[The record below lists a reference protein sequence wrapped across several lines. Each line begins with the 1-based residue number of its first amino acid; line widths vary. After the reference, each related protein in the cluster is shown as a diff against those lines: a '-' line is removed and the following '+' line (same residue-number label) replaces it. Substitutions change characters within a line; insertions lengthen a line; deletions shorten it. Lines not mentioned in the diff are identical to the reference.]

1 MWVINNGKL
10 EYIEKSRILD
20 EAAETISFLD
30 DDGKLVVL
38 QKYKKYDD
46 SDIVDDSGVLL
57 KMKKNANLSM
67 IPVIAAAGVLA
78 YMLLK

>member
-20 EAAETISFLD
+20 QAAETITIE

-46 SDIVDDSGVLL
+46 SGIIDDSGVLL
-57 KMKKNANLSM
+57 NMKKNSNSSM
-67 IPVIAAAGVLA
+67 FLAIAAAGVLV
-78 YMLLK
+78 YMILK

>member
-10 EYIEKSRILD
+10 DYIEKSRILD
-20 EAAETISFLD
+20 EAAETISILD

-46 SDIVDDSGVLL
+46 GGRMYFV
-57 KMKKNANLSM
+57 
-67 IPVIAAAGVLA
+67 
-78 YMLLK
+78 

>member
-20 EAAETISFLD
+20 QAAETITIEE
-30 DDGKLVVL
+30 DGKLVVL

-46 SDIVDDSGVLL
+46 SGIIDDSGVLL
-57 KMKKNANLSM
+57 KMKKNSNSSM
-67 IPVIAAAGVLA
+67 FLAIAAAGVLA
-78 YMLLK
+78 YMILK

>member
-20 EAAETISFLD
+20 QAAETITIE

-46 SDIVDDSGVLL
+46 SGIIDDSNFLL
-57 KMKKNANLSM
+57 NMKKNSNSSM
-67 IPVIAAAGVLA
+67 FLAIAAAGVLA
-78 YMLLK
+78 YMILK